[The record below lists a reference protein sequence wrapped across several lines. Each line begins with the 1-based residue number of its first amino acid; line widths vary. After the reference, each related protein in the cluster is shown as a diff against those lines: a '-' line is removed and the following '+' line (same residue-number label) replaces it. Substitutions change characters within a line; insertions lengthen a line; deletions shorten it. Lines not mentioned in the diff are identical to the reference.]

1 MEIKPGMI
9 VSYEPSDSY
18 EYGVVYRL
26 DEDGRGGMAAFLD
39 ECCGWDTLMLRHV
52 GIDGDC
58 VVVRNHRDAKLRE
71 ARISEYEHCDDWYEV
86 SEEQRLAQ
94 VLKILAMKPK
104 EIVVRLDVLD
114 GGYSYLAMITERS
127 KLREAIYD
135 LLASDECEWMRR
147 LWPHLASS
155 WEEMK

>member
-1 MEIKPGMI
+1 MEIRPGMI

-39 ECCGWDTLMLRHV
+39 ECCSFDTLMLRHV

-71 ARISEYEHCDDWYEV
+71 ARISEYKHWDDWNEV
-86 SEEQRLAQ
+86 SEEQILAQ
-94 VLKILAMKPK
+94 VLKILAMDTK
-104 EIVVRLDVLD
+104 EIDVRLDTLVGD
-114 GGYSYLAMITERS
+114 GYWAMIAERS
-127 KLREAIYD
+127 KLRKVIYD

>member
-39 ECCGWDTLMLRHV
+39 ECCSCDTLLLRHV
-52 GIDGDC
+52 GIDGEC
-58 VVVRNHRDAKLRE
+58 VVVRNHRDAELRE
-71 ARISEYEHCDDWYEV
+71 ARISEYKHWDDWNEV
-86 SEEQRLAQ
+86 SEEQILAQ
-94 VLKILAMKPK
+94 SLKILAMDAK
-104 EIVVRLDVLD
+104 EIDVRLDNSVLD
-114 GGYSYLAMITERS
+114 MVIEKS
-127 KLREAIYD
+127 KLRKAIYD

-147 LWPHLASS
+147 LWLHLASS

>member
-39 ECCGWDTLMLRHV
+39 ECCSCDTLLLRHV
-52 GIDGDC
+52 GIDGEC
-58 VVVRNHRDAKLRE
+58 VVVRNHRDAELRE
-71 ARISEYEHCDDWYEV
+71 ARISEYEHCDDWYDV

-94 VLKILAMKPK
+94 SLKILAMYPK
-104 EIVVRLDVLD
+104 EIDVRLDNSVLD
-114 GGYSYLAMITERS
+114 MVIEKS
-127 KLREAIYD
+127 KLRKAIYD

-147 LWPHLASS
+147 LWLHLASS

>member
-94 VLKILAMKPK
+94 SLKILAMDAK
-104 EIVVRLDVLD
+104 EIAVRLDVLD
-114 GGYSYLAMITERS
+114 GGYSYLAMVTEKA
-127 KLREAIYD
+127 KLRKAIYD
-135 LLASDECEWMRR
+135 LLASDDCEWMRR
-147 LWPHLASS
+147 LWAHLASS

>member
-71 ARISEYEHCDDWYEV
+71 ARISEYKHWDDWNEV
-86 SEEQRLAQ
+86 SEEQILAQ
-94 VLKILAMKPK
+94 VLKILAMDTK
-104 EIVVRLDVLD
+104 EIDVRLDTLVGD
-114 GGYSYLAMITERS
+114 GYWAMIAERS

-135 LLASDECEWMRR
+135 LLASDDCEWMRR

>member
-39 ECCGWDTLMLRHV
+39 ECCSCDTLLLRHV
-52 GIDGDC
+52 GIDGEC
-58 VVVRNHRDAKLRE
+58 VVVRNHRDAELRE
-71 ARISEYEHCDDWYEV
+71 ARISEYEHCDDWYDV

-94 VLKILAMKPK
+94 SLKILAMYPK
-104 EIVVRLDVLD
+104 EIDVRLDNSVLD
-114 GGYSYLAMITERS
+114 MVIEKS
-127 KLREAIYD
+127 KLRKAIYD
-135 LLASDECEWMRR
+135 LLTGDECEWMRR

>member
-1 MEIKPGMI
+1 MI
-9 VSYEPSDSY
+9 VSYEPSDTY

-39 ECCGWDTLMLRHV
+39 ECCSCDTLLLRHV
-52 GIDGDC
+52 GIDGEC
-58 VVVRNHRDAKLRE
+58 VVVRNHRDAELRE
-71 ARISEYEHCDDWYEV
+71 ARISEYEHCDDWYDV

-94 VLKILAMKPK
+94 SLKILAMYPK
-104 EIVVRLDVLD
+104 EIDVRLDNSVLD
-114 GGYSYLAMITERS
+114 MVIEKS
-127 KLREAIYD
+127 KLRKALYD

>member
-39 ECCGWDTLMLRHV
+39 ECCSCDTLLLRHV
-52 GIDGDC
+52 GIDGEC
-58 VVVRNHRDAKLRE
+58 VVVRNHRDAELRE
-71 ARISEYEHCDDWYEV
+71 ARISEYEHCDDWYDV

-94 VLKILAMKPK
+94 SLKILAMYPK
-104 EIVVRLDVLD
+104 EIDVRLDNSVLD
-114 GGYSYLAMITERS
+114 MVIEKS
-127 KLREAIYD
+127 KLRKALYD

>member
-39 ECCGWDTLMLRHV
+39 ECCSCDTLLLRHV
-52 GIDGDC
+52 GIDGEC
-58 VVVRNHRDAKLRE
+58 VVVRNHRDAELRE
-71 ARISEYEHCDDWYEV
+71 AMISEYEHCDDWYDV

-94 VLKILAMKPK
+94 SLKILAMYPK
-104 EIVVRLDVLD
+104 EIDVRLDNSVLD
-114 GGYSYLAMITERS
+114 MVIEKS
-127 KLREAIYD
+127 KLRKAIYD
-135 LLASDECEWMRR
+135 LLASDECEWMRQ